1 MTRRRGT
8 PARSLL
14 GLVAVISTADA
25 RSISSFPAEI
35 RKRNYMR
42 LSTEKCD
49 ECITLEDFYKDNP
62 LGFVLFYER
71 ALLSHHKYKEAIVAG
86 WMESCKDLS
95 FSRIACGMVDMVSDR
110 EYAARY
116 IEPQTAPAHIVVRN
130 SEPVMALKEQVDGL
144 LARPGHKETMLA
156 HVADLLR
163 EEGSLGS
170 LMLSVQVNNKEAL
183 QRLLKR
189 HRLVVVAFT
198 GEERR
203 LADSFR
209 AAVQEAILSQRLA
222 THVSG
227 TPKEA
232 VADSG
237 RKGKGKDSNEAKE
250 KWRIAFVVAHGKGM
264 GARFGVPGAD
274 GTIGAFVR
282 GALQPDAVTMKASV
296 GGTLDDP
303 EVLEAVK
310 KVTEKADLEVAA
322 QSEKKT
328 RKGASSE
335 L

>member
-1 MTRRRGT
+1 M
-8 PARSLL
+8 L

-49 ECITLEDFYKDNP
+49 ECITLEDFYKNNP

-71 ALLSHHKYKEAIVAG
+71 ALMSHHKYKEAIVKG
-86 WMESCKDLS
+86 WMDSCKDLS

-110 EYAARY
+110 AYAARY
-116 IEPQTAPAHIVVRN
+116 IDPQTAPAHIVVRN
-130 SEPVMALKEQVDGL
+130 SEPVMAAKEQVDGL

-163 EEGSLGS
+163 EEGSMGS
-170 LMLSVQVNNKEAL
+170 LMVSEQVNNKEAL
-183 QRLLKR
+183 QRLLRR
-189 HRLVVVAFT
+189 HRLVVVAFI

-203 LADSFR
+203 LADTFR

-232 VADSG
+232 SDDNG
-237 RKGKGKDSNEAKE
+237 RKGKGKDSKDKE
-250 KWRIAFVVAHGKGM
+250 KWRIAFVVANGKGL
-264 GARFGVPGAD
+264 GARFGIPGAD
-274 GTIGAFVR
+274 GSISAFVR
-282 GALQPDAVTMKASV
+282 GTLQPDTVPMKADAKL
-296 GGTLDDP
+296 GDP
-303 EVLEAVK
+303 QVLEAVK
-310 KVTEKADLEVAA
+310 KVTENADLAFAE